1 MIKKR
6 FQKEEDVQT
15 FNNKQEDDKIINND
29 FEVNPSVKVVDYI
42 TRFPIAKEVPDD
54 VGTLKTFN
62 KRYKYSLN
70 NCKTKQEEVLLTLEV
85 LKKEQGID
93 LYDDTNYG
101 GMWLKTTKNDE
112 QQTKKIFKVLATKEK
127 TKKEDLVDNNT
138 NTEDLITSIFRK
150 NKK

>member
-6 FQKEEDVQT
+6 FQQENVVIQD
-15 FNNKQEDDKIINND
+15 NNLQDNKIINND
-29 FEVNPSVKVVDYI
+29 FESNPSVKVVDYI

-93 LYDDTNYG
+93 LYDDTNYA

-112 QQTKKIFKVLATKEK
+112 QQTKKIFKVLQTKEK
-127 TKKEDLVDNNT
+127 SKKEEKSDLVNN
-138 NTEDLITSIFRK
+138 EDLITSIFRK
-150 NKK
+150 KK

>member
-6 FQKEEDVQT
+6 SPSQKEEINIINKE
-15 FNNKQEDDKIINND
+15 NNNKIINND
-29 FEVNPSVKVVDYI
+29 FESNPSIKVVDYI

-112 QQTKKIFKVLATKEK
+112 QQTKKIFKVLAAKEK
-127 TKKEDLVDNNT
+127 TKKEDLVDNNI

-150 NKK
+150 KK